1 MASRSRV
8 FVGTFFSTFSAY
20 ITRLRG
26 YASVKERHPGYLT
39 GGLQNTYFLPAKW
52 KKEMSIYQAIHKP
65 LYGRD
70 FPVAWRDIDRLELP
84 NSQIQNNHVLNN
96 IF

>member
-1 MASRSRV
+1 MASRGRI

-26 YASVKERHPGYLT
+26 YYNVKERQDGYLT

-52 KKEMSIYQAIHKP
+52 KNEMRLYQAVHSP
-65 LYGRD
+65 LFGRD
-70 FPVAWRDIDRLELP
+70 FPVAWRDIDRVELP
-84 NSQIQNNHVLNN
+84 S
-96 IF
+96 